1 MLSFSF
7 LLKDDFDETFGGME
21 TALVE
26 VQRRG
31 KAMMNTVQIHLLL
44 LKTIFQSLTMIEVLI
59 FDNQGEEAERAAEQ
73 AGGRDGA
80 GQGAEGGGE
89 EPEEFR
95 FNFLFS
101 MLAFL
106 PEVWHSGDKEAG

>member
-1 MLSFSF
+1 MSEKVC

-44 LKTIFQSLTMIEVLI
+44 LKTTFESLI
-59 FDNQGEEAERAAEQ
+59 FDNEGEEAE
-73 AGGRDGA
+73 GA
-80 GQGAEGGGE
+80 VE
-89 EPEEFR
+89 
-95 FNFLFS
+95 
-101 MLAFL
+101 
-106 PEVWHSGDKEAG
+106 

>member
-1 MLSFSF
+1 MVC

-44 LKTIFQSLTMIEVLI
+44 LKTTFESLANNGHNCSSDL
-59 FDNQGEEAERAAEQ
+59 
-73 AGGRDGA
+73 
-80 GQGAEGGGE
+80 
-89 EPEEFR
+89 
-95 FNFLFS
+95 
-101 MLAFL
+101 
-106 PEVWHSGDKEAG
+106 